1 MEKLTSSVNP
11 ETSPFLQKHSAAIRI
26 WHWLTFLVV
35 ISLIVTVLMAST
47 ALDPRQNIPVVQNVL
62 KDKGVVITSEQAW
75 AVSHTYD
82 DKMWDLHKL
91 LGFALTFLFVSR
103 IVIEMTESKEERL
116 KSRFEKALHAHQ
128 KQEGDK
134 KELMHYLIVK
144 ISYWIFYLLIFFM
157 VTTGLLIAFGSD
169 FGLSGPTRHSIK
181 EIHGVFQYLIY
192 AFVACHLVGVV
203 LADIGKSNG
212 IISGMI
218 NGGKK

>member
-1 MEKLTSSVNP
+1 MEKHASSANV

-91 LGFALTFLFVSR
+91 LGFGLSFLFLSR
-103 IVIEMTESKEERL
+103 IVIELTQPKEERM
-116 KSRFEKALHAHQ
+116 KSRFEKALQSHQ
-128 KQEGDK
+128 KPGGDK
-134 KELMHYLIVK
+134 KELTHYLIVK
-144 ISYWIFYLLIFFM
+144 ISYSFFYLLILLM
-157 VTTGLLIAFGSD
+157 ATTGLIIAFGSEL
-169 FGLSGPTRHSIK
+169 GLSGPVRHSIK
-181 EIHGVFQYLIY
+181 EVHGFFSYLVY
-192 AFVACHLVGVV
+192 AFVVCHLVGVIV
-203 LADIGKSNG
+203 ADIGKSNG